1 MSRLPPIDD
10 DEHPLP
16 PTFDTTVAHAA
27 RVYDYWL
34 GGKDNFEADRIAAEE
49 VIAVRPTIIRDIRA
63 NRAFLGRAVR
73 FLVREAGIRQ
83 FLDIGTGIPAAG
95 NTHEVA
101 QSVAPECKIVYVDND
116 PIVLA
121 HARALLSSSPE
132 GACAYLDANLTDTA
146 KIAEEAARTLDFSRP
161 VAVLFIG
168 VLHLV
173 SDEEDPYGI
182 VTEMVG
188 ATVPGSYL
196 ALTQPAKD
204 INADM
209 VAEGARRYNERV
221 KVQQT
226 RRTYAETLRFFD
238 GIQLLPPGLVQCHRW
253 RPDPGASGLEENV
266 SCYAG
271 VARRQ

>member
-1 MSRLPPIDD
+1 MVKRPGTGADEYSPPPEIDI
-10 DEHPLP
+10 
-16 PTFDTTVAHAA
+16 TVAHAA

-34 GGKDNFEADRIAAEE
+34 GGKDNFEADRVTAEE

-73 FLVREAGIRQ
+73 FLASNAGIRQ

-121 HARALLSSSPE
+121 HARALLSSSSG
-132 GACAYLDANLTDTA
+132 GACAYLDADLKETA
-146 KIAEEAARTLDFSRP
+146 TILEEAARTLDFSRP

-173 SDEEDPYGI
+173 SEGEDPYGI
-182 VTEMVG
+182 VAEMVR

-204 INADM
+204 IDSEM

-226 RRTYAETLRFFD
+226 RRSHAETQRFFD
-238 GIQLLPPGLVQCHRW
+238 GMQLIPPGLVQCHRW
-253 RPDPGASGLEENV
+253 RPDPAATGLKENV